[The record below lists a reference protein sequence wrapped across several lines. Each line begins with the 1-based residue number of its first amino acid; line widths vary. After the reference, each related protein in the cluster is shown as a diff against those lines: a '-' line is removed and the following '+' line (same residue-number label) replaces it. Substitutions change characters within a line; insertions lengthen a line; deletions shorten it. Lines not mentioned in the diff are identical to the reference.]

1 MEHSAITTTFFLA
14 FFESY
19 LPDRTLTTDRAQS
32 PISAGNA
39 NVAGGPIR
47 SPVLRC
53 PLQGAPSVARPSQT
67 SSPYSPN
74 QLSFH
79 TPLSVFWSSSWPFVR
94 GNLVFYLTDPSKSNQ
109 KSSHDCP
116 PQFSGDP
123 ISAAHPLCC
132 ALGGWALLPFL
143 PLGSH
148 SLGQSPKQALH

>member
-1 MEHSAITTTFFLA
+1 M
-14 FFESY
+14 
-19 LPDRTLTTDRAQS
+19 PDRTLTTDRAQS

-39 NVAGGPIR
+39 NVTGGPIR

-53 PLQGAPSVARPSQT
+53 PLQGAPSVAGPSQT

-116 PQFSGDP
+116 PPNLVGIPSQLPTPFAVHLADGHCCPFSHSDP
-123 ISAAHPLCC
+123 IHWVSP
-132 ALGGWALLPFL
+132 
-143 PLGSH
+143 
-148 SLGQSPKQALH
+148 QSKHFTDFAQS